1 MEKTTHDLSTL
12 ELYHVH
18 LGSRE
23 VSPVRCFP
31 SPMLGRRLTV
41 LDRTHVL
48 AKGDHVTDRGVT
60 MRVCGRAPWAEKLT
74 QAIDVPA
81 WTMVKTQS

>member
-1 MEKTTHDLSTL
+1 MNQVTYDLSTL

-18 LGSRE
+18 PGSRE

-31 SPMLGRRLTV
+31 SPMLARRLTV

-48 AKGDHVTDRGVT
+48 AAGHRVTDRGVT
-60 MRVCGRAPWAEKLT
+60 LRVCGRAPWAERLT
-74 QAIDVPA
+74 QAVDVPA
-81 WTMVKTQS
+81 WTMVKVGS